1 MKFHLIQLHSRE
13 MLRNAVDNSIDDDNA
28 EAPPS
33 GDALLK
39 MSQEINE
46 EIFGSSIPRENDVP
60 ASSETV

>member
-1 MKFHLIQLHSRE
+1 

-60 ASSETV
+60 ASSETVWEKP